1 MHIGLFRL
9 YVKTHWRGVPTLR
22 RTKMIEDTRLADLI
36 KHTASLRQC
45 LEATI
50 MEVQAKDREIK
61 RLKSASFCTRL
72 RWVFTGVKA

>member
-1 MHIGLFRL
+1 
-9 YVKTHWRGVPTLR
+9 
-22 RTKMIEDTRLADLI
+22 MIEDTRYTYLI
-36 KHTASLRQC
+36 KHTASMRQC

>member
-1 MHIGLFRL
+1 
-9 YVKTHWRGVPTLR
+9 
-22 RTKMIEDTRLADLI
+22 MIEDTRLADLI

-50 MEVQAKDREIK
+50 MKVQAKDREIK